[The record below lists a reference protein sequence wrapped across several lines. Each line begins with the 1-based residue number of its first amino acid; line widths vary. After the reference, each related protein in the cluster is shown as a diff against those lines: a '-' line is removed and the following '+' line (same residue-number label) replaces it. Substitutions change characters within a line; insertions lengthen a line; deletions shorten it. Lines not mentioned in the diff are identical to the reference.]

1 MIFRPVVPV
10 LVFVPGSMYFFV
22 NSKIHVRT
30 PVGIPIPVLLPV
42 PLLVFVQDTRFN
54 GFFVVQYDK
63 VSYRTNMISL
73 RNILNHY
80 VCTNL
85 LFTLYYVKEVELNRT
100 YLRTHFKTT
109 KKWNL
114 LPLKCFD
121 FFSQKKFKISVE
133 NDPI

>member
-1 MIFRPVVPV
+1 MTIEFLKELKYSNISPKIRRQLIFRPVVPV

-63 VSYRTNMISL
+63 VSY
-73 RNILNHY
+73 
-80 VCTNL
+80 VP
-85 LFTLYYVKEVELNRT
+85 V
-100 YLRTHFKTT
+100 
-109 KKWNL
+109 
-114 LPLKCFD
+114 
-121 FFSQKKFKISVE
+121 
-133 NDPI
+133 